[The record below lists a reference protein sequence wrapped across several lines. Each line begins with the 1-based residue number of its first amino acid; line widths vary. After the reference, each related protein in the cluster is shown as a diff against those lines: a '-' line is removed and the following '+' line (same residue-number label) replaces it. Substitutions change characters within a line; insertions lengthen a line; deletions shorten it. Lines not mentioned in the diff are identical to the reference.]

1 MQDLSLHILDI
12 VENSIA
18 AKASHVQIR
27 ITEDLEKDLM
37 VVEIKDDGEGIPPD
51 LVEHVVDP
59 FFTTRS
65 TRRVGLGLSLL
76 QQATQACE
84 GDLEVRS
91 RQGEGTVVR
100 ASFRY
105 HHIDRKPLGD
115 IASTVVALVV
125 GNPSMDFQYVHSK
138 ADKAFVFDTMEL
150 KRKLEDVP
158 INHPKVIQFIR
169 DEIRNGLGELRY
181 LVEGPSRDEESRVP
195 SRVIRKEENN
205 GC

>member
-18 AKASHVQIR
+18 SKAAQVQIR
-27 ITEDLEKDLM
+27 IAEDLEEDQMIL
-37 VVEIKDDGEGIPPD
+37 EIEDDGEGIPPD
-51 LVEHVVDP
+51 LVERVVDP

-76 QQATQACE
+76 QQAARACE
-84 GDLEVRS
+84 GDLQVQS
-91 RQGEGTVVR
+91 RQGEGTLVR
-100 ASFRY
+100 ASFRH

-115 IASTVVALVV
+115 IASTLVALVV
-125 GNPSMDFQYVHSK
+125 GNPSMDFRYVHSK
-138 ADKAFVFDTMEL
+138 ADKTFVFDTMEL

-169 DEIRNGLGELRY
+169 DEIKRGLGELGY
-181 LVEGPSRDEESRVP
+181 LFEER
-195 SRVIRKEENN
+195 
-205 GC
+205 

>member
-18 AKASHVQIR
+18 SQASQVQIR
-27 ITEDLEKDLM
+27 IIEDLEEDQMIL
-37 VVEIKDDGEGIPPD
+37 EIEDDGAGISPE
-51 LVEHVVDP
+51 LVERVVDP

-76 QQATQACE
+76 QQAARTCE

-91 RQGEGTVVR
+91 RQGQGTLVR

-115 IASTVVALVV
+115 IASTLVALIV
-125 GNPSMDFQYVHSK
+125 GNPSIDFHYAHRKGEKTFCVDS
-138 ADKAFVFDTMEL
+138 VEL
-150 KRKLEDVP
+150 KGELGEVP
-158 INHPKVIQFIR
+158 IDHPTVTRFIR
-169 DEIRNGLGELRY
+169 NEITRGLGEMGY
-181 LVEGPSRDEESRVP
+181 CPEGA
-195 SRVIRKEENN
+195 
-205 GC
+205 